1 MKRKLNRRFFLVIVL
16 AVCMTLALTA
26 GICYEMFR
34 TQVMEDLAACA
45 HLLASEGTVLPREE
59 DVLGQDGLRV
69 TLIGPDGSVLYDTDA
84 RRPRWKATC
93 TAPRC
98 SRPCRR

>member
-34 TQVMEDLAACA
+34 
-45 HLLASEGTVLPREE
+45 R
-59 DVLGQDGLRV
+59 
-69 TLIGPDGSVLYDTDA
+69 
-84 RRPRWKATC
+84 
-93 TAPRC
+93 
-98 SRPCRR
+98 

>member
-34 TQVMEDLAACA
+34 TQVIP
-45 HLLASEGTVLPREE
+45 S
-59 DVLGQDGLRV
+59 Q
-69 TLIGPDGSVLYDTDA
+69 I
-84 RRPRWKATC
+84 
-93 TAPRC
+93 TAPNHIRNHQ
-98 SRPCRR
+98 SEL

>member
-45 HLLASEGTVLPREE
+45 HLLASEGTVLPAKR
-59 DVLGQDGLRV
+59 
-69 TLIGPDGSVLYDTDA
+69 
-84 RRPRWKATC
+84 TC
-93 TAPRC
+93 WGRTAFA
-98 SRPCRR
+98 

>member
-59 DVLGQDGLRV
+59 DVLGQDGPSR
-69 TLIGPDGSVLYDTDA
+69 DA
-84 RRPRWKATC
+84 DWPGRQRAV
-93 TAPRC
+93 
-98 SRPCRR
+98 

>member
-34 TQVMEDLAACA
+34 TQVIWPPARTCW
-45 HLLASEGTVLPREE
+45 HPR
-59 DVLGQDGLRV
+59 
-69 TLIGPDGSVLYDTDA
+69 A
-84 RRPRWKATC
+84 RCCPAKRTC
-93 TAPRC
+93 WGRTAFA
-98 SRPCRR
+98 

>member
-34 TQVMEDLAACA
+34 TQVMEDLAACW
-45 HLLASEGTVLPREE
+45 HPR
-59 DVLGQDGLRV
+59 
-69 TLIGPDGSVLYDTDA
+69 A
-84 RRPRWKATC
+84 RCCPAKRTC
-93 TAPRC
+93 WGRTAFA
-98 SRPCRR
+98 